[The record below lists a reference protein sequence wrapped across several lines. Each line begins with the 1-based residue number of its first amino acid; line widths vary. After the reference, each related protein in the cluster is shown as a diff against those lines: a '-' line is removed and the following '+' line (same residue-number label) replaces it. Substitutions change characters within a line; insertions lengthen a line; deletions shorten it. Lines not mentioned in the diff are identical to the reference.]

1 MSADPEIS
9 SATTHSSQDL
19 VEIKVMLQYSIR
31 ELVELVD
38 KVSDVD
44 TAHRVGL
51 GERHGLREILPE
63 SSASFT
69 VGSLSL
75 HGQLLKL
82 SGR

>member
-1 MSADPEIS
+1 LSACPERS

-19 VEIKVMLQYSIR
+19 IKIKVVLQHTIR
-31 ELVELVD
+31 ELVELID

-82 SGR
+82 SCR

>member
-1 MSADPEIS
+1 
-9 SATTHSSQDL
+9 
-19 VEIKVMLQYSIR
+19 MLQYSIR

-44 TAHRVGL
+44 TAHGVGL
-51 GERHGLREILPE
+51 GERHGLWKILPE
-63 SSASFT
+63 SSATFN